1 MPTGQTARP
10 LRVLLAWRPDGE
22 AAAADASRGGDHGQ
36 GGRSPG
42 GTGADTAA
50 FVAWLARTRDILVKP
65 VTVIPR
71 IWPEGVGRDDGAG
84 APDAVARFE
93 QWADAESSA
102 CHAAA
107 RAALVDAGVPE
118 LMIDSSDA
126 LLHSHSET
134 TALIHAAEE
143 FAADV
148 IAIGSRYGSSG
159 SPDRRFRAGATADAL
174 LHCSPLPVVTVPRA
188 PTLSKHGVTR
198 VSCAYVDNEQSHQA
212 LRKAADLASGW
223 GVPLRLVAFSPTGA
237 SMYPTLTPFPDSEE
251 ADERWRG
258 QALDILSRGR
268 DRAVER
274 HPELPV
280 TTEVGSGTGWAGAM
294 GDVHWKKGELLVVG
308 SSVLGSFNRVFI
320 GPSTNQLLAHS
331 PAPVLVSPV

>member
-1 MPTGQTARP
+1 VAP

-22 AAAADASRGGDHGQ
+22 KDVSTAS
-36 GGRSPG
+36 ST
-42 GTGADTAA
+42 GTDTAS
-50 FVAWLARTRDILVKP
+50 FVSWLARTGDVLVKP

-71 IWPEGVGRDDGAG
+71 VWPEDVDRDSSEEPGA
-84 APDAVARFE
+84 VRFQE
-93 QWADAESSA
+93 WAAAESAA

-107 RAALVDAGVPE
+107 RDALVGAGVPRE
-118 LMIDSSDA
+118 MIDDGDH

-134 TALIHAAEE
+134 TALIRAAEE
-143 FAADV
+143 FDADV
-148 IAIGSRYGSSG
+148 IAIGARSGGHG
-159 SPDRRFRAGATADAL
+159 SPVGRFRAGATADAL
-174 LHCSPLPVVTVPRA
+174 LHCSPLPVLTVPRT

-212 LRKAADLASGW
+212 LRKAADMASGW

-237 SMYPTLTPFPDSEE
+237 SMYPTLTPYPDAEE
-251 ADERWRG
+251 AIDRWRG
-258 QALDILSRGR
+258 QALDILARGR

-274 HPELPV
+274 HPELRV
-280 TTEVGSGTGWAGAM
+280 STEVGSGTGWEGAM